1 MCVHNLTIFVFEV
14 HNEKAFRPLQS
25 YAKPTFATSDQLH
38 FARLC
43 FVDAKNIAFEYEVVC
58 NMILLIKIE
67 TFFRAVSS
75 VTWQDPEEES
85 RRKQRKNTFE
95 VFCKLQIF
103 DA

>member
-1 MCVHNLTIFVFEV
+1 M
-14 HNEKAFRPLQS
+14 K
-25 YAKPTFATSDQLH
+25 Y
-38 FARLC
+38 
-43 FVDAKNIAFEYEVVC
+43 VVC